1 MESTDIPTDLGV
13 QPLDAL
19 MGRLGLANADLVSA
33 STEQLSFKMVQKGR
47 KGRRLTPNIQHKILA
62 ALQRA
67 RPEETFN
74 QKDLFNY

>member
-1 MESTDIPTDLGV
+1 VTTPFDRGA

-19 MGRLGLANADLVSA
+19 MERLELSNADLVKA

-67 RPEETFN
+67 RPEESLTL
-74 QKDLFNY
+74 KDLFNY